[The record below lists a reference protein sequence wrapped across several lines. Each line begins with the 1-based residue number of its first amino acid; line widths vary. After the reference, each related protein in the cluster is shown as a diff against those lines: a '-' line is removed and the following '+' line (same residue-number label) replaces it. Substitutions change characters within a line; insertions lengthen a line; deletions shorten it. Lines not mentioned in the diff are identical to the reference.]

1 MRKLNTSDLF
11 KFLRIM
17 RKAKIDKEIHD
28 LISGMGDEA
37 DERDEREVG
46 IKAVIGAV
54 MSVPDA
60 ECEIYDFIG
69 GIAER
74 DDIAELPLNEFFN
87 LLGEI
92 ARENDLNSFFG
103 SALRMSGQG

>member
-28 LISGMGDEA
+28 LISGIGDEA
-37 DERDEREVG
+37 NEREVG
-46 IKAVIGAV
+46 IKAVIASL
-54 MSVPDA
+54 MSVTDA

-74 DDIAELPLNEFFN
+74 DNIAELPLNEFFN

-92 ARENDLNSFFG
+92 AKENDLNSFFG
-103 SALRMSGQG
+103 SALRMNGQG

>member
-17 RKAKIDKEIHD
+17 RKAKIDKEMHD
-28 LISGMGDEA
+28 LISGIGDEA
-37 DERDEREVG
+37 IEREVG
-46 IKAVIGAV
+46 IKAVIGSL

-74 DDIAELPLNEFFN
+74 DNIAELTLSEFFD

>member
-1 MRKLNTSDLF
+1 MRKLNTYDLF

-28 LISGMGDEA
+28 LISGIGDEA
-37 DERDEREVG
+37 NEREVG
-46 IKAVIGAV
+46 IKAVIDSL

-60 ECEIYDFIG
+60 ECEIYDFLG

-103 SALRMSGQG
+103 SALRMNGQG

>member
-28 LISGMGDEA
+28 LISGIGDEA
-37 DERDEREVG
+37 NEREVG
-46 IKAVIGAV
+46 IKAVIASL

-60 ECEIYDFIG
+60 ECEIYDFLG

-74 DDIAELPLNEFFN
+74 DNIAELPLNEFFN

>member
-28 LISGMGDEA
+28 LISGIGDEA
-37 DERDEREVG
+37 NEREVG
-46 IKAVIGAV
+46 IKAVIASL
-54 MSVPDA
+54 MSVPYA
-60 ECEIYDFIG
+60 ECEIYDFLG

-74 DDIAELPLNEFFN
+74 DNIAELPLNEFFD

-92 ARENDLNSFFG
+92 ARENNLNSFFG

>member
-17 RKAKIDKEIHD
+17 RKAKIDEEIHD
-28 LISGMGDEA
+28 LISGIGDEA
-37 DERDEREVG
+37 DEREIG

-74 DDIAELPLNEFFN
+74 DDIAELPLNEFFD

-92 ARENDLNSFFG
+92 ARENDLNSFFD
-103 SALRMSGQG
+103 SALRMNGQG

>member
-28 LISGMGDEA
+28 LINGLGDEA
-37 DERDEREVG
+37 DEREVG
-46 IKAVIGAV
+46 IKAVIGAI

-60 ECEIYDFIG
+60 ECEIYDFVG
-69 GIAER
+69 GIAEQ
-74 DDIAELPLNEFFN
+74 DDIAELPLDEFFG
-87 LLGEI
+87 LLKAI
-92 ARENDLNSFFG
+92 SKENDLKSFFD

>member
-28 LISGMGDEA
+28 LISSMGDEA
-37 DERDEREVG
+37 DEREVG
-46 IKAVIGAV
+46 IKAVIGAI

-69 GIAER
+69 GVAER

-87 LLGEI
+87 ILSEI
-92 ARENDLNSFFG
+92 ARENDLKSFFG
-103 SALRMSGQG
+103 SALRMNGQG